1 MYVCL
6 QPVAESLVELQGLNE
21 RFRLCRYDV
30 GQSFKKHCD
39 GSFNRGHKYWSFL
52 TLMVYLNDEFTG
64 GKTIFYD
71 KSNQVTHEIRP
82 KTGLAIVFFQ
92 TSKYPHIGEEI
103 QTGRKYILRTGNI
116 PNWNFLTLQILCINV
131 QKIGHRGS
139 IGLQP
144 SRSSINRRAL
154 RSDSIS

>member
-1 MYVCL
+1 MSNFCPKVLEVTKIDPY
-6 QPVAESLVELQGLNE
+6 PGRFELQGLNE

-103 QTGRKYILRTGNI
+103 QTGRKYILRTDI
-116 PNWNFLTLQILCINV
+116 MYKCTED
-131 QKIGHRGS
+131 
-139 IGLQP
+139 
-144 SRSSINRRAL
+144 RSQRVDWSATFQEFNK
-154 RSDSIS
+154 